1 MGWAGF
7 IAAFVAF
14 FVSHR
19 LPLRPAVRAR
29 LVGVLGRR
37 GFTIAYSVLSLAVLA
52 WLIVAAAQAPYV
64 AIWSSARWQAWVP
77 LVAMAAVCLI
87 LCFGIARPNP
97 LSFGGAR
104 NESFDPAH
112 PGIVRWMRHPLLVG
126 LALWAGAHLVANG
139 DLSHV
144 ILFGLFTGFAML
156 GMRIVDR
163 RRQRALGAEHW
174 ASLRQQI
181 ALGPR
186 IPHPESWSGVG
197 IRLLLAVV
205 IYLVLLAL
213 HPVVLGV
220 SPLP

>member
-37 GFTIAYSVLSLAVLA
+37 GFTIAYSILSLAVLA
-52 WLIVAAAQAPYV
+52 WLIVAAAQAPFV
-64 AIWSSARWQAWVP
+64 VIWSSAPWQAWVP

-139 DLSHV
+139 DLAHV

-163 RRQRALGAEHW
+163 RRQRVLGAEHW
-174 ASLRQQI
+174 ESLRQQI

-186 IPHPESWSGVG
+186 IPHPESWSGISV
-197 IRLLLAVV
+197 RLLLAVV